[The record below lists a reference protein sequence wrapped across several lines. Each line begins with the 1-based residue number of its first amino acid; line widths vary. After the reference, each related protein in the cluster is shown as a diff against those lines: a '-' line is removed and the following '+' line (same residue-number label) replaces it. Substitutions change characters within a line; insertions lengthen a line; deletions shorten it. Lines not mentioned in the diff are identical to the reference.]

1 MCGIFG
7 SINVDQ
13 SKFEETVIKSINHRG
28 PDSNGFIKDGRF
40 SIGMTRLSI
49 MDLDKGDQ
57 PISNE
62 KEDIFLVCNGE
73 IYNSL
78 EIRNELKDKVTFKT
92 NSDVECILKLYELY
106 SFDCVKKL
114 RGMFS
119 FAIYDA
125 KKSIL
130 FIARD
135 RLGIKPLY
143 YFKSDEKFIFGSEI
157 KAILENKSIEPT
169 PNIKKMYPHNYFS
182 MDLQTH
188 VNEVME
194 QKPGTYS
201 VIKFNGKIE
210 NKTIEYWNLN
220 LIQNNDSE
228 NYVIEKLIDLLDES
242 SRIHLRSDVPIALML
257 SGGVDS
263 NIVGYFGNKHYKS
276 SFNSFT
282 FGNKEKGLNEF
293 EATDLTSKEI
303 FKSKQKNVYLNFEDI
318 LTVMP
323 KVMRSLEVSEPRIFE
338 SSIATYLLMKE
349 VKKYNKVILCGEG
362 ADELF
367 GGYPGFFA
375 TKDSDK
381 LFKEYKRHYYGG
393 LYRLQLKRLDKI
405 TMAHGI
411 EARVPLLDHIF
422 FEYAANININ
432 LKNKDK
438 KLKYILRKMSER
450 YLPDE
455 IAWRPKEQFT
465 VGTGL
470 STFISKWIGSISDK
484 SLNSLP
490 LKNLPINSEK
500 IWNQSHTDEIFLKY
514 NKIVA
519 NLFYYTFV
527 KKKHIESV
535 EDIFK
540 FQ

>member
-7 SINVDQ
+7 SINIDQ
-13 SKFEETVIKSINHRG
+13 SNFEDDVIKSINHRG
-28 PDSNGFIKDGRF
+28 PDSNGYIKDGKF

-49 MDLDKGDQ
+49 MDLDTGDQ
-57 PISNE
+57 PISND
-62 KEDIFLVCNGE
+62 KGDIFLVCNGE

-78 EIRNELKDKVTFKT
+78 EIRKELKDKVSFKT

-106 SFDCVKKL
+106 SFDCIKKL

-119 FAIYDA
+119 FAIYDS
-125 KKSIL
+125 KKSLI

-143 YFKSDEKFIFGSEI
+143 YFQNDQKFIFGSEI
-157 KAILENKSIEPT
+157 KAILEYKSIVPT
-169 PNIKKMYPHNYFS
+169 PNIKKMYAHNYFS

-188 VNEVME
+188 INEVME
-194 QKPGTYS
+194 QEPGTFS
-201 VIKFNGKIE
+201 VVKFNGKIQIQTT
-210 NKTIEYWNLN
+210 KYWNLN
-220 LIQNNDSE
+220 LKQNNESE
-228 NYVIEKLIDLLDES
+228 DHVIEKLSNLLDES
-242 SRIHLRSDVPIALML
+242 SSIHLRSDVPVGLML

-263 NIVGYFGNKHYKS
+263 NIVGYFGNKNYKS
-276 SFNSFT
+276 QFNSFT
-282 FGNKEKGLNEF
+282 FGNAEKGLNEF
-293 EATDLTSKEI
+293 DATDLTSKEV
-303 FKSKQKNVYLNFEDI
+303 FNSKQRNVYLNFDDI
-318 LTVMP
+318 LTTIP
-323 KVMRSLEVSEPRIFE
+323 KVMKSLEVSEPRIFE
-338 SSIATYLLMKE
+338 SSLATYLLMKE
-349 VKKYNKVILCGEG
+349 VKKHNKVILCGEG

-375 TKDSDK
+375 SKDKSD
-381 LFKEYKRHYYGG
+381 LLKEYQRHYCGG

-422 FEYAANININ
+422 FEYAANINID
-432 LKNKDK
+432 LKNKNN
-438 KLKYILRKMSER
+438 KLKYILRKMSEK
-450 YLPDE
+450 YLPNE

-470 STFISKWIGSISDK
+470 SAFLSKWIGSISKK

-490 LKNLPINSEK
+490 LQNLPVNSEK
-500 IWNQSHTDEIFLKY
+500 IWNQSHTDEAFSKY

-519 NLFYYTFV
+519 NLFYYTFI
-527 KKKHIESV
+527 KKKNIESV
-535 EDIFK
+535 EDIFR
-540 FQ
+540 F